1 METTNKKEQS
11 QACLSHA
18 EREGVRQGQ
27 TTNNITRLLEMLDN
41 PDAYTEQEI
50 CDIINSDDE
59 TRETYRFMV
68 AAKQGYRHKRQT
80 QPADAE
86 EAWLRFER
94 KVKNERVKSK
104 KYKSPTLAEK
114 VQSSKRKSYF
124 SLFTH
129 ILFTHK
135 VAAIFI
141 AAAFLGGL
149 AYAAYRVL
157 VPQEVQQRTEVTASS
172 LTGRAGGES
181 ALVLFADVRLDSL
194 LSVVAEHY
202 GKTVFF
208 GNEDLKGLRIH
219 TKWNPKD
226 SLEAFME
233 SLNELDGLKLTEQRD
248 TIFVQKGGVQ

>member
-27 TTNNITRLLEMLDN
+27 TTNNISRLLEMLDN
-41 PDAYTEQEI
+41 PDAYTEPEI
-50 CDIINSDDE
+50 RDIINSDDE

-68 AAKQGYRHKRQT
+68 AAKQGYRPRQT
-80 QPADAE
+80 RKPEDAE
-86 EAWLRFER
+86 EAWRRFES
-94 KVKNERVKSK
+94 KMKNERVKSK

-114 VQSSKRKSYF
+114 FQSSKRKSNF

-129 ILFTHK
+129 SLFTHK

-141 AAAFLGGL
+141 AAAFVGGL
-149 AYAAYRVL
+149 AFAAYRVL
-157 VPQEVQQRTEVTASS
+157 VPQEVQQRTEVTTPS

-181 ALVLFADVRLDSL
+181 SLVLFADVRLDSL

-202 GKTVFF
+202 CKTVFF
-208 GNEDLKGLRIH
+208 GDKELKGLRIH

-226 SLEAFME
+226 SLEAFIK